1 MFNKENEDLRNKI
14 KELEDSFEKLNYVF
28 EESNIDH
35 ENLK

>member
-28 EESNIDH
+28 EESKIDH